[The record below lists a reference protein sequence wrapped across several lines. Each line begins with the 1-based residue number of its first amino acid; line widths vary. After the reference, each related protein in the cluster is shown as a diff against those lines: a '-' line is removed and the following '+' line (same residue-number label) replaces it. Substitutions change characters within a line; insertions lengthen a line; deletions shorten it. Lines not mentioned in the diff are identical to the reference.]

1 MRAPRSLIQGEVR
14 WVRWVWCFESASWVM
29 CLQPSQKPKKPAVST
44 CWQSLWASRFLLF
57 FLATPFYTVPRLVF
71 RGRKHCTVRFV
82 FKKFGD

>member
-1 MRAPRSLIQGEVR
+1 MRAPRSLIQGE
-14 WVRWVWCFESASWVM
+14 VRWVWCFESASWVM

-57 FLATPFYTVPRLVF
+57 FLATRFYTVPRLVF